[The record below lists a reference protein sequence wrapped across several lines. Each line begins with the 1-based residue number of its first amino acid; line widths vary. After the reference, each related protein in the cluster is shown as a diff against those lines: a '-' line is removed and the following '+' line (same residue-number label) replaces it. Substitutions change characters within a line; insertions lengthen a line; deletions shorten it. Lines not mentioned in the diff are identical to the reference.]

1 MRMPKELKQKWIDAL
16 RSGEYPQTVGTLCN
30 VNGFCCLGVL
40 EYVAVGAIELH
51 PDRGTSAAMPSDDFY
66 ARNNIT
72 DVYEGFITPA
82 ALSRVNDDRV
92 TFLEIAD
99 DIESY
104 VDED

>member
-30 VNGFCCLGVL
+30 VSGFCCLGVL
-40 EYVAVGAIELH
+40 EYVAEGAIEIR
-51 PDRGTSAAMPSDDFY
+51 PERGISAALPSDDFY

-72 DVYEGFITPA
+72 DVYGGFINPA
-82 ALSRVNDDRV
+82 ALSRMNDDSV

-99 DIESY
+99 AIESC